1 MNTLIAWTL
10 NAAYLLAIA
19 ALSPVIAWKA
29 WRTGKYREGYGEKL
43 LGRVPKRPGDRPCV
57 WLHAVSVGEVNLL
70 GTLTTE
76 LRRRRP
82 EWDLVI
88 STTTRAGMELAR
100 RKYGADCTVF
110 YCPLDFS
117 WAVGAAMRRVRPD
130 LLVLAELELWPNLIA
145 GAKAYGAKV
154 AIANGRL
161 SERSYTGYR
170 RMAPLARRVIGQID
184 LIAAQDDATGQR
196 FRYFASDPSRVR
208 VTGSLKY
215 DGAETDRNNPRTT
228 ALRQLGGL
236 SPSAR
241 VWLVGSTQAPEE
253 EIALSVFTRVAID
266 FPDLHLILVPRH
278 PERFSE
284 VANLLRATGLPF
296 EQRSAL
302 PPTPSPQSPAPG
314 RRPRILLVNTVGELG
329 AWWGVATIGFV
340 GGSLGS
346 RGGQNMIEPAAYG
359 VATCFGPNTRNF
371 RDIVAALLAAGGA
384 QVVADEAE
392 MEAFV
397 CRCLT
402 DPPYATLLGT
412 NARRMVASQLGATER
427 TVELL
432 QTLLPK
438 INRAAA

>member
-10 NAAYLLAIA
+10 NVAYVLALA
-19 ALSPVIAWKA
+19 ALSPAIVWKA

-43 LGRVPKRPGDRPCV
+43 LGRVPARAGDRPCM
-57 WLHAVSVGEVNLL
+57 WMHAVSVGEVNLL
-70 GTLTTE
+70 GTLIAE

-82 EWDLVI
+82 EWELVI

-100 RKYGADCTVF
+100 RKYGDEHTVF
-110 YCPLDFS
+110 YCPLDLS

-145 GAKAYGAKV
+145 AAKSHGAKV
-154 AIANGRL
+154 AIVNGRL
-161 SERSYTGYR
+161 SQRSFAGYR
-170 RMAPLARRVIGQID
+170 RIAPLVRRVIGQID
-184 LIAAQDDATGQR
+184 RIAAQDDATALR
-196 FRYFASDPSRVR
+196 FRCFASDPSQVR

-215 DGAETDRNNPRTT
+215 DGAETDRNNPQTT

-241 VWLVGSTQAPEE
+241 VWLVGSTQTPEE
-253 EIALSVFTRVAID
+253 EIALRVFQRVVVD

-278 PERFSE
+278 PERFAE
-284 VANLLRATGLPF
+284 VANMIRATKFAFDL
-296 EQRSAL
+296 RSAL
-302 PPTPSPQSPAPG
+302 PPAPSPHPPDP
-314 RRPRILLVNTVGELG
+314 RRSRILLVDSVGELG
-329 AWWGVATIGFV
+329 AWWGVASIGFV

-371 RDIVAALLAAGGA
+371 RDIVAALLTADGA
-384 QVVADEAE
+384 RVVADEAE

-397 CRCLT
+397 RRCLA
-402 DPPYATLLGT
+402 DPAHAEDLGS
-412 NARRMVASQLGATER
+412 NARRLVASQLGATAR

-432 QTLLPK
+432 ESLLP
-438 INRAAA
+438 NTSRAAA